1 MPPLPYWTALTT
13 LVIVAEYYCFSF
25 LVFAARRRTGI
36 WPPAMVGA
44 PELERAV
51 RVHLN
56 TLEKLVVVVPCAW
69 IVAWTLGDV
78 PAGAAAG
85 AWAVTRLI
93 YAVGYLRSA
102 AGRTLG
108 AVLGDA
114 VEVGVIG
121 MAVYGVLSGA
131 VPVVR

>member
-1 MPPLPYWTALTT
+1 MSPWPHWTALMTV
-13 LVIVAEYYCFSF
+13 VIVAEYYCFSF

-56 TLEKLVVVVPCAW
+56 TLEKLVVVLPCAW
-69 IVAWTLGDV
+69 IATWTVGDL

-85 AWAVTRLI
+85 AWALTRLV

-102 AGRTLG
+102 GGRTLG
-108 AVLGDA
+108 AVLGDV
-114 VEVGVIG
+114 VEVTLIG
-121 MAVYGVLSGA
+121 MAAYGVLT
-131 VPVVR
+131 R